1 MSKKFVD
8 IATNVIFLAGEI
20 AELEAPTQTALAV
33 LPCCGEEQAQPVVH
47 ERVAV
52 AARRTKIDQFN
63 LARKEVSETF
73 LSKRN
78 YLLLTWRV
86 SAFHRKLDQLGS
98 VCISRKTKSSFRQSS
113 ITRAAIFVGT
123 YVGQVEGGAGRRSA
137 PRRGLPEEDD
147 APHPHRR

>member
-20 AELEAPTQTALAV
+20 AELEAPMQTALAV
-33 LPCCGEEQAQPVVH
+33 LPCRGEEQAQPVVH
-47 ERVAV
+47 EHVAV
-52 AARRTKIDQFN
+52 ATRRTKIDQFN
-63 LARKEVSETF
+63 LSRKKLSEVFETKMNI
-73 LSKRN
+73 SP
-78 YLLLTWRV
+78 LTWRV

-98 VCISRKTKSSFRQSS
+98 VCISRNTKSSLRQSS
-113 ITRAAIFVGT
+113 ITRAAIFVVT

-137 PRRGLPEEDD
+137 PRRDLPEEDD